1 MERRF
6 RSELR
11 GLRSRQQ
18 GELVALEE
26 RLRARHAE
34 ESLRLQEEQQEEVEE
49 LRASLEEQ
57 VGVSATSALFPPK
70 H

>member
-1 MERRF
+1 M
-6 RSELR
+6 
-11 GLRSRQQ
+11 
-18 GELVALEE
+18 ALEE